1 MFSND
6 RELGVVLVQE
16 SGRLLLY
23 KGGRTGQVQ
32 NALHITLGSLVT
44 GNQDHLLDLV

>member
-1 MFSND
+1 MFRND

-16 SGRLLLY
+16 SGRLLLH

-32 NALHITLGSLVT
+32 NALHISHPESGLVNFT
-44 GNQDHLLDLV
+44 EDALAT